1 MRLLASHVFFVFFCI
16 RFPTLQHVIL
26 EPTWSQ
32 LGVKL
37 ASKIDQKSFQEPFK
51 FHPQSHLVFL
61 SVFGS
66 IFNGFLIDFRPPHP
80 SKNNRKSIDEATQ
93 QYNNQQAKESIS
105 YNNLQSIRAL
115 GHFMFCCTS
124 NENRFNILRKIVLKS
139 MPQIRSIVHQ
149 TWLHFG
155 SDFASNL

>member
-1 MRLLASHVFFVFFCI
+1 MSFFS
-16 RFPTLQHVIL
+16 IL

-80 SKNNRKSIDEATQ
+80 SKNTRKSIDEVTQ
-93 QYNNQQAKESIS
+93 QYNNQQAKKSIS
-105 YNNLQSIRAL
+105 YCSLQYIRAF

-124 NENRFNILRKIVLKS
+124 NENRYNILRKIALES
-139 MPQIRSIVHQ
+139 MLQVTSIFRP

-155 SDFASNL
+155 SDLASNLEPSWHQV